1 MVYNPPRNEYKR
13 NSNNNE
19 HYSRRLFILHA
30 TIPPMGNCRTYKRNN
45 DDPTQP
51 SAGVFGVESGFENV
65 MRCCVVSVRRSN
77 DNESADVICDSARYC
92 CSCFVTGSCVN
103 FICIGGLWG
112 SACCNSLGMTAL

>member
-1 MVYNPPRNEYKR
+1 MEKNRFFLYTDD
-13 NSNNNE
+13 SDD
-19 HYSRRLFILHA
+19 SD
-30 TIPPMGNCRTYKRNN
+30 

-92 CSCFVTGSCVN
+92 CSCFVRGRCGN
-103 FICIGGLWG
+103 FICIGGLRG
-112 SACCNSLGMTAL
+112 SACCNSFGMIAL